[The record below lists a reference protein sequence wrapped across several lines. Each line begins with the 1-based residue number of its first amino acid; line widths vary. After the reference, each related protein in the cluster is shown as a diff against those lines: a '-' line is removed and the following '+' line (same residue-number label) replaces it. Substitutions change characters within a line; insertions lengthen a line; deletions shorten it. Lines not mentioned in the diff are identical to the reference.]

1 MSTDIAVTFYPPV
14 GVPLR
19 EVLLG
24 AAAGNGAA
32 ASQEGDVEGEASRD
46 ESDDSGLL
54 EEGLSSLDEEDSE
67 VSEEDDSESTG
78 VVLKSIRL
86 SSTQCYHASVSQAI
100 SHLLVLK
107 CTLGSMGV

>member
-32 ASQEGDVEGEASRD
+32 ASQEGDVEGEASGD

-54 EEGLSSLDEEDSE
+54 EEGLSSLNEEDSE

-78 VVLKSIRL
+78 VVLKSI
-86 SSTQCYHASVSQAI
+86 
-100 SHLLVLK
+100 
-107 CTLGSMGV
+107 